1 VTIDICTKTGRRIR
15 SLRSAKGMSQES
27 LAGLANLGRINLSRI
42 ENGKAEPGLRT
53 LGNIARALDISL
65 SELLEGI
72 R

>member
-1 VTIDICTKTGRRIR
+1 MAIDICTKAGRRIR
-15 SLRSAKGMSQES
+15 ELRDARGMNQET
-27 LAGLANLGRINLSRI
+27 LAGLAKLGRISLSRI

-53 LGNIARALDISL
+53 LVNLARALDVTV